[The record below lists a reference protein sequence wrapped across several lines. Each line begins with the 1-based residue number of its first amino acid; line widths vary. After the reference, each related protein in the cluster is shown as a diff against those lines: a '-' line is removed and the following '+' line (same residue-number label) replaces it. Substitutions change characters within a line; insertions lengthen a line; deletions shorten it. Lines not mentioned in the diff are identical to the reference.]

1 MLWELLMPLSMP
13 VIEKGTSAVYSD
25 AQREMKQGFS
35 KSKGEMFVQN
45 YSIYQL
51 KQVEKEHPFILGI
64 RK

>member
-45 YSIYQL
+45 YSIY
-51 KQVEKEHPFILGI
+51 
-64 RK
+64 